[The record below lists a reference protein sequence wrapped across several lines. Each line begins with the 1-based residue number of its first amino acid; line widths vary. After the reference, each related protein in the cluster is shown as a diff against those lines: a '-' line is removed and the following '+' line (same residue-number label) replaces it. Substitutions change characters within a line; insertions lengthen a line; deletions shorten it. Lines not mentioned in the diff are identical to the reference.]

1 MNRSEKL
8 KKARFYF
15 KASKYYSTGNQS
27 KNWYK
32 NYQNIVASIEPPI
45 TQTEINLIPTNRPF

>member
-1 MNRSEKL
+1 MNRKEKL
-8 KKARFYF
+8 KKARFYY
-15 KASKYYSTGNQS
+15 KTSKFYSTGNQS
-27 KNWYK
+27 KNWYR